1 MKVVEKYNE
10 IFGEDTFE
18 VDIQTFEKSLEMY
31 GRNSYCM
38 SFQSEMSSPEYMS
51 SLEEL
56 NTNN

>member
-10 IFGEDTFE
+10 ILWEDAFE